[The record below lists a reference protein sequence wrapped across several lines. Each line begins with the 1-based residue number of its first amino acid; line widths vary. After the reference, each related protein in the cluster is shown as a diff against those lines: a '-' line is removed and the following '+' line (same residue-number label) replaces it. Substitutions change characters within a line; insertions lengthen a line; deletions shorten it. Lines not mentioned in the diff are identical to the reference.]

1 MHQTSAVRSGYS
13 VEFCGVSDTLGPN
26 VPYTAGDFN
35 YQASFRQ
42 WMQSSYI
49 EPELPLS
56 QNHIGPKGD
65 WMHKL
70 NDVVRAESVGW
81 KPIGF
86 LRVAFGIFLAAATGA
101 ASGQTSAS
109 QPAGATTNPL
119 LRAGAFSVQ
128 TADGEIQEDQLK
140 QLLVG
145 KTLYLRS
152 GYLDNNLEFDEWGR
166 LTNRSPQGSF
176 TLNEIQIDRV
186 KLSRHRLEL
195 EGDRYGLHFPGA
207 TPNEDPSSATNKV
220 KITPKKKIVRISF
233 DRERVE
239 IPKKKKGKNAADA
252 SGEQR
257 ARKTAR
263 ASDPSGNPANAASTQ
278 LVDQPPRDNK
288 VTTTTSPA
296 HSSQMLLAAL
306 DKVFSYGI
314 DDRMVKS
321 MPDFW
326 KLYFQAVA
334 AKQEYKPDDPGV
346 YRQNSVDQKA
356 RLISTLDPPSNEFAQ
371 ANEVA
376 GMALYHAVVGSDGK
390 VEKVVVARPIGFG
403 LDENAEQTIQK
414 AVFQPA
420 VKAGKPVP
428 VALDLVVSFRIYSKR
443 TSQLTQETDGHTP
456 VLPGPYT
463 VQEQPQTTQQPQPS
477 QSPQ

>member
-1 MHQTSAVRSGYS
+1 
-13 VEFCGVSDTLGPN
+13 
-26 VPYTAGDFN
+26 
-35 YQASFRQ
+35 
-42 WMQSSYI
+42 
-49 EPELPLS
+49 
-56 QNHIGPKGD
+56 
-65 WMHKL
+65 MHKL
-70 NDVVRAESVGW
+70 NDVLRAESVGL
-81 KPIGF
+81 KPICF
-86 LRVAFGIFLAAATGA
+86 FAVAFGILLAAATGSA
-101 ASGQTSAS
+101 PGQTQAS
-109 QPAGATTNPL
+109 QPAGAATSPL

-176 TLNEIQIDRV
+176 TLNEIQIGKV

-220 KITPKKKIVRISF
+220 KITPKKKTVRISF

-239 IPKKKKGKNAADA
+239 IPKKKKGKNEADA

-257 ARKTAR
+257 TPRTA
-263 ASDPSGNPANAASTQ
+263 PANAASTQ

-288 VTTTTSPA
+288 ATTTTSPA

-334 AKQEYKPDDPGV
+334 AKQDYKPDDPGV
-346 YRQNSVDQKA
+346 YRQNNVDQKA

-443 TSQLTQETDGHTP
+443 TSQLTQDTVGGHTP

-463 VQEQPQTTQQPQPS
+463 VQEQPQTTQQPQSS

>member
-1 MHQTSAVRSGYS
+1 
-13 VEFCGVSDTLGPN
+13 
-26 VPYTAGDFN
+26 
-35 YQASFRQ
+35 
-42 WMQSSYI
+42 
-49 EPELPLS
+49 
-56 QNHIGPKGD
+56 
-65 WMHKL
+65 MHKL
-70 NDVVRAESVGW
+70 NDVLQAESVGL

-86 LRVAFGIFLAAATGA
+86 FAVAFGIYLAAATGSA
-101 ASGQTSAS
+101 PGQTSAS
-109 QPAGATTNPL
+109 QPAGAATNPL

-176 TLNEIQIDRV
+176 TLNEIQIGKV

-220 KITPKKKIVRISF
+220 KITPKKKTVRISF

-239 IPKKKKGKNAADA
+239 IPKKKKGKNEADA

-257 ARKTAR
+257 TPRTA
-263 ASDPSGNPANAASTQ
+263 PANAASTQ

-288 VTTTTSPA
+288 ATTTTSPA

-334 AKQEYKPDDPGV
+334 AKQDYKPDDPGV
-346 YRQNSVDQKA
+346 YRQNNVDQKA

-443 TSQLTQETDGHTP
+443 TSQLTQETDGGHTR

-463 VQEQPQTTQQPQPS
+463 VQEQPQATQQPQPS